1 MLDLVSDA
9 GLVYDYCEKR
19 RSYNGGGLPRVREIL
34 DESLFFRT
42 LRVLDDGRVY
52 YIDHLVIGY
61 VRRGVFVSAC
71 DFCRW
76 FPRSDIRK
84 VRGYLQGLGAR

>member
-1 MLDLVSDA
+1 MDLVSDA

-19 RSYNGGGLPRVREIL
+19 RSCNGGVLPLVREIL

-42 LRVLDDGRVY
+42 LRVLEDGRVF
-52 YIDHLVIGY
+52 YIDHLVIGN
-61 VRRGVFVSAC
+61 VRRGVFVSAR

-84 VRGYLQGLGAR
+84 VRGYLASFGR